1 MRLDRVRPAV
11 RPFAQNGVAAP
22 SVSRK
27 EREVQRVTRVTLTI
41 AVLVGVCVWALLNAL
56 APRSKPMVTV
66 YAHAD
71 CNSCRRWMEH
81 IAARGFRTQL
91 GPRSDWPAV
100 RAELAVAPAYR
111 SSFTAVVD
119 GGLLIEGPV
128 PARDIHRALKLRS
141 SYDVRGLI
149 VQGVPRGSPGAD
161 SALPEDYMV
170 LVIRDGGRIQ
180 TFAEHER

>member
-1 MRLDRVRPAV
+1 M
-11 RPFAQNGVAAP
+11 RPFAQYRVGARAL
-22 SVSRK
+22 SRR
-27 EREVQRVTRVTLTI
+27 ERDVQRDIRVILTI
-41 AVLVGVCVWALLNAL
+41 AVLVGVSAWTLLSVL

-71 CNSCRRWMEH
+71 CNSCLRWMQH

-91 GPRSDWPAV
+91 GPRPDWSAV
-100 RAELAVAPAYR
+100 RAELAVAPAYG

-161 SALPEDYMV
+161 SALPEDYLV
-170 LVIRDGGRIQ
+170 LLVGDGGRIE
-180 TFAEHER
+180 TFAEHEH